1 MKDSQKRGRA
11 SVVFAIT
18 AILTFMGG
26 MAWLSYRHNQSVLIP
41 CVGLVALSVS
51 CWLLWR
57 GWMPAYLMLCAAT
70 GLGALVAFAVDGRS
84 NVAVFAVGMNGF
96 AFVNL
101 ILPVTRS
108 FLGEQRSKYD
118 RASAGSSVGS

>member
-1 MKDSQKRGRA
+1 M
-11 SVVFAIT
+11 VFAIS

-26 MAWLSYRHNQSVLIP
+26 MAWLHYRHNQSVLLP
-41 CVGLVALSVS
+41 CVGLVALSIS

-57 GWMPAYLMLCAAT
+57 GWTPAYLMLCAAT
-70 GLGALVAFAVDGRS
+70 GLGALVAFAVNGRS

-108 FLGEQRSKYD
+108 FLGEQRSKHG
-118 RASAGSSVGS
+118 RSSADSSVGTD